1 MSDYDDSNS
10 GALFANT
17 ENWPIVQQGKINIDG
32 ESKRIIGV
40 KRNNKDGKPIIELY
54 TAIGTL
60 KQNMDKRE
68 DSNDPDAKG
77 VIENLTSSGAKRISA
92 WKKVSKAGNNFT
104 SLACQDFSGDTTQ
117 PTASDTPTPPDTMND
132 DDIPF

>member
-1 MSDYDDSNS
+1 MTTYDDSNS
-10 GALFANT
+10 GALFVNN
-17 ENWPIVQQGKINIDG
+17 EKWPVVQQGKINIDG
-32 ESKRIIGV
+32 QEKRIIGV
-40 KRNNKDGKPIIELY
+40 KRNNKEGQPIIELY

-60 KQNMDKRE
+60 KQNTDKRE

-104 SLACQDFSGDTTQ
+104 SLACQDFSGDRDAAPTQ
-117 PTASDTPTPPDTMND
+117 ETSNNEPMAD
-132 DDIPF
+132 DEIPF